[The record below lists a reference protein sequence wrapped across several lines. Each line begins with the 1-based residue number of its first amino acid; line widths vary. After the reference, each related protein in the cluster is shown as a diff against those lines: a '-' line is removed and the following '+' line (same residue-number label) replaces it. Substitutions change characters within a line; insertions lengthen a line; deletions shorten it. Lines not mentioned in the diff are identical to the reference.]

1 MIEPLR
7 QVIEQIEQLDPV
19 AQEEVADLLH
29 YKLSEL
35 EKRAKRQEALER
47 LYDQWKA
54 ELPEQLAELER
65 GEHGR
70 IYYSTEEFL
79 AALNEIPYEPE
90 EKDTNE
96 CQPTREPS
104 AS

>member
-7 QVIEQIEQLDPV
+7 QVIEQIEQLDPL

-35 EKRAKRQEALER
+35 EKRARRQEALDR
-47 LYDQWKA
+47 LYDQWEA
-54 ELPEQLAELER
+54 ELPEQLAALER
-65 GEHGR
+65 GEHGP
-70 IYYSTEEFL
+70 IYHSTEEFL
-79 AALNEIPYEPE
+79 AALDEIPYESE
-90 EKDTNE
+90 EKDANE

-104 AS
+104 AF

>member
-7 QVIEQIEQLDPV
+7 HVIERIEQLDPV
-19 AQEEVADLLH
+19 AQEEVADLLQ

-35 EKRAKRQEALER
+35 EKRSKRQEALER
-47 LYDQWKA
+47 LYDQWEA
-54 ELPEQLAELER
+54 ELPEQLAALER

-79 AALNEIPYEPE
+79 AALDEIPYEPE
-90 EKDTNE
+90 AKDASE
-96 CQPTREPS
+96 CQPTKEPS

>member
-47 LYDQWKA
+47 LYDQWEA

>member
-7 QVIEQIEQLDPV
+7 QVIEQIEQLDPL

-35 EKRAKRQEALER
+35 EKRSKRQEALER
-47 LYDQWKA
+47 LYDQWEA
-54 ELPEQLAELER
+54 GLPEQLAALER
-65 GEHGR
+65 REHGR

-79 AALNEIPYEPE
+79 AALDEIYSE
-90 EKDTNE
+90 
-96 CQPTREPS
+96 R
-104 AS
+104 